1 MFSIYRL
8 LTSNIA
14 PPITVFIT
22 IAGHRLPI
30 EVDTGTSISLL
41 NWETFQKINCESN
54 ISLLP
59 TKSKLKTYSGDIGK
73 SDIEFTYEGNKIRT
87 TFLITGERSPNVLGT
102 DILVK
107 LRLNWEN
114 IFNSFSTSEV
124 VSTSDNVALNKI
136 ISDYKVVF
144 SDESGT
150 LKDFQADIPID
161 PQVTPKYFC
170 ARPVPYSLTEKN
182 EHELQLVKLG
192 IYRPVAS
199 SKWALNGIEVRVLK
213 FPFSRCGICSEFKS

>member
-59 TKSKLKTYSGDIGK
+59 TKSKLKTYSGEIVSPKGK
-73 SDIEFTYEGNKIRT
+73 SDIELTYEGNEIRT
-87 TFLITGERSPNVLGT
+87 TF
-102 DILVK
+102 
-107 LRLNWEN
+107 
-114 IFNSFSTSEV
+114 
-124 VSTSDNVALNKI
+124 
-136 ISDYKVVF
+136 
-144 SDESGT
+144 
-150 LKDFQADIPID
+150 
-161 PQVTPKYFC
+161 
-170 ARPVPYSLTEKN
+170 
-182 EHELQLVKLG
+182 
-192 IYRPVAS
+192 
-199 SKWALNGIEVRVLK
+199 
-213 FPFSRCGICSEFKS
+213 